1 MTPNQLENLI
11 IKFRRYININ
21 PKKGWDV
28 LDENQKKELLKS
40 IGLGEMTV
48 KKADKIHTAFNF
60 SKKKYMEEI
69 LKYDGIQF
77 LNEDVDIKKYRSE
90 GYVVIGVHNGIFHC
104 DDVTACACLD
114 ILLENLYD
122 YSDKFEVKK
131 VAIVRTRNSE
141 VLKECSI
148 CVDVGGGT
156 LDHHTKNVKREN
168 GKLYSSIGLVWKTYG
183 KKMIQLIMPDLS
195 TSEIDRLFEKID
207 NEIIR
212 HIDADDN
219 GELIEKKPNDNGK
232 IEETNVPDNEK
243 YYIAFD
249 FDFITIFNPSWHEEN
264 PDYNGSFIRAFE
276 VTRRTFNNCLK
287 SIILEKKIKDEN
299 ESISLEEQE
308 QFVKD
313 TAIKYQ
319 ESLLKNF
326 SKEPNVMKI
335 YEDNEDMMKALS
347 EIKKEQLITAVNEN
361 IKLFLE
367 QHSFKYNTEKDK
379 KEILEQ
385 KIRQIVDEFYATKI
399 IEVLIQNPNNIK
411 SSCLIIPAQTFP
423 WKKGIF
429 SYNEK
434 HKDNPIRF
442 VMYPYPNGG
451 YAIECVQKSSALDDR
466 YTKITPLLS
475 KVPFKLKKLIEF
487 VHKNRFFARTRKDIN
502 EDEAKN
508 ALYDLC
514 EKSIEAQSFKRKI
527 YSIKSLFGKK
537 FTSFIHFFTKHPIEI
552 TDGETNNSQNT
563 EDYDR

>member
-1 MTPNQLENLI
+1 MTQNQLNELI
-11 IKFRRYININ
+11 RRFRRYINMN

-28 LDENQKKELLKS
+28 LEENQKKELLKS
-40 IGLGEMTV
+40 IGLGEMTI
-48 KKADKIHTAFNF
+48 KKADKIHKAYNF
-60 SKKKYMEEI
+60 SEKKYMEEI
-69 LKYDGIQF
+69 LKYDGIKF
-77 LNEDVDIKKYRSE
+77 LNEDANIKKYRSE

-114 ILLENLYD
+114 ILFENFYD
-122 YSDKFEVKK
+122 NKDAFEVKK
-131 VAIVRTRNSE
+131 VAIVRTRNPE
-141 VLKECSI
+141 VLKKCNL
-148 CVDVGGGT
+148 CVDVGGGI
-156 LDHHTKNVKREN
+156 LDHHTDKPNKKREN
-168 GKLYSSIGLVWKTYG
+168 EKEFSSIGLVWRKIG
-183 KKMIQLIMPDLS
+183 KNLIELLDPNLGPSRIKIRFD
-195 TSEIDRLFEKID
+195 KID
-207 NEIIR
+207 NRVIR
-212 HIDADDN
+212 FIDADDN
-219 GELIEKKPNDNGK
+219 GYLIEKKINDERK
-232 IEETNVPDNEK
+232 TDILDDEK
-243 YYIAFD
+243 YYTSFD
-249 FDFITIFNPSWHEEN
+249 FDFITLFNPSWHEEN

-308 QFVKD
+308 QFVND

-335 YEDNEDMMKALS
+335 YEDNEDIMKALS
-347 EIKKEQLITAVNEN
+347 KINKEQLITAVNEN

-385 KIRQIVDEFYATKI
+385 KIRQIVDEFYATRI
-399 IEVLIQNPNNIK
+399 IETLTQDTNNMK
-411 SSCLIIPAQTFP
+411 CSCLTIPAQTFP

-429 SYNEK
+429 AYNEK

-451 YAIECVQKSSALDDR
+451 WAIECVQKSSALDDR

-475 KVPFKLKKLIEF
+475 KSPYKLRKLIEF
-487 VHKNRFFARTRKDIN
+487 VHKNRFFARTNKDLSD
-502 EDEAKN
+502 DEAKN

-552 TDGETNNSQNT
+552 TDGETNNSPNT